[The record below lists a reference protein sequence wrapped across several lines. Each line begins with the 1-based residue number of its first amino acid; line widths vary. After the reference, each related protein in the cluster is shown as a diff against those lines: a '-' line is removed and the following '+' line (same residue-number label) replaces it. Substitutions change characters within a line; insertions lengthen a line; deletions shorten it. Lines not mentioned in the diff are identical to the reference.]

1 MFITCYDTYRLS
13 RNIRIRIYTFIE
25 LNPHLCRSNPFSSP
39 QLLQKLI
46 EYNPWRF
53 HKCIRNMAV
62 HLNNCLI
69 YQPITHLTTMMENC
83 EYEKVRTIFKY
94 L

>member
-46 EYNPWRF
+46 DTIPLGFN
-53 HKCIRNMAV
+53 KCIRNMAV
-62 HLNNCLI
+62 HLNKMFNLSTNNTFNHHDGKLRI
-69 YQPITHLTTMMENC
+69 
-83 EYEKVRTIFKY
+83 
-94 L
+94 